1 MNLDQFLTALS
12 AAKKWLVQWQLYY
25 ILFVAGLGYWLYKDE
40 LKIAELTLINNTE
53 DIEYK
58 AEIRELRKELK
69 ADDCVE
75 QFKVWKS
82 ALEGEVKSTETK
94 EQINVE
100 ELKLIRQQNQELT
113 ETLKIL
119 NKQ

>member
-1 MNLDQFLTALS
+1 MNIEPTLTALS

-25 ILFVAGLGYWLYKDE
+25 ILLVAGLGYWLYKDE
-40 LKIAELTLINNTE
+40 EKIVELTLINSTE
-53 DIEYK
+53 DIAHK

-69 ADDCVE
+69 SDDCVE

-100 ELKLIRQQNQELT
+100 ELKLIRQQNKELT
-113 ETLKIL
+113 ETLKFL

>member
-1 MNLDQFLTALS
+1 MNLEQTLTALS
-12 AAKKWLVQWQLYY
+12 TAKKWLVQWQLYY
-25 ILFVAGLGYWLYKDE
+25 ILLVAGLGYWLYKDE
-40 LKIAELTLINNTE
+40 LRIEELTLINSNADRE
-53 DIEYK
+53 HK
-58 AEIRELRKELK
+58 AEIKEMRKS
-69 ADDCVE
+69 DDCVE

>member
-1 MNLDQFLTALS
+1 MNLEQIISALS

-25 ILFVAGLGYWLYKDE
+25 ILLIAGLGYWLYKDE
-40 LKIAELTLINNTE
+40 EKIVELTLINSTE
-53 DIEYK
+53 DIEHK

-82 ALEGEVKSTETK
+82 ALEGEVKSTESK
-94 EQINVE
+94 EQTNAE
-100 ELKLIRQQNQELT
+100 ELRLIRQQNKELT

>member
-1 MNLDQFLTALS
+1 MTQLQILSALT

-25 ILFVAGLGYWLYKDE
+25 ILLVAGLGYWLYKDE
-40 LKIAELTLINNTE
+40 LKIAELTLTNANDTR
-53 DIEYK
+53 DHK
-58 AEIRELRKELK
+58 AEIKELRK

-100 ELKLIRQQNQELT
+100 ELKLIRQQNKELT
-113 ETLKIL
+113 ETLKFL

>member
-1 MNLDQFLTALS
+1 MNLEQILSVLS

-25 ILFVAGLGYWLYKDE
+25 ILLVAGLGYWLYKDE
-40 LKIAELTLINNTE
+40 VRIEELTLINTTADSE
-53 DIEYK
+53 HK
-58 AEIRELRKELK
+58 AEIKEMRK

-82 ALEGEVKSTETK
+82 ALEGEVQSSENK
-94 EQINVE
+94 EQINAQ
-100 ELKLIRQQNQELT
+100 ELKLIRQQNKELT
-113 ETLKIL
+113 ETLKFL